1 MVLLH
6 RDIAETILLT
16 TSAYMLRKAA
26 VGVTSADGERGGLS
40 GLGMMGNDILHRMGA
55 KNRASK
61 APQGAERCLRCETP
75 NRSESFEMFQAT
87 QALDSTQHL

>member
-1 MVLLH
+1 MV
-6 RDIAETILLT
+6 RN
-16 TSAYMLRKAA
+16 TSAYMVRKA
-26 VGVTSADGERGGLS
+26 VGGVTSADGERGGLS

-61 APQGAERCLRCETP
+61 APRGAERCLRCETP